1 MIFCFVSFF
10 ILKFE
15 KQPKFNKK
23 IIDKIKMLLYN
34 SKIQYKNG

>member
-10 ILKFE
+10 NFKYE
-15 KQPKFNKK
+15 KQPKLNKK
-23 IIDKIKMLLYN
+23 IIDKIKLLLYN